1 MIAEMIAERDER
13 MNSLYI
19 VVPCYNEEAALP
31 ESAPV
36 LLAKLRRLVAAG
48 KLAPD
53 SRVLFVDD
61 GSADATWRI
70 LERLFAENPDV
81 CALKLSKNRGHQN
94 AVTAGMVVAAQR
106 ADAALTIDADLQDD
120 PDAIDAMVDKWRAG
134 AEIVCGVRDRRD
146 TDTFFKRFTAR
157 AFYTLVRLGGAKI
170 VFDHA
175 DFRLMSAEAIDR
187 LCRFGTEDLFLR
199 GLVTRLGLPLEIV
212 QYDRRARM
220 AGESKYTLKKMLH
233 LARRGFESGRMRMAD
248 EARIGELYIGR
259 QLLQ

>member
-1 MIAEMIAERDER
+1 MS
-13 MNSLYI
+13 SLYI

-31 ESAPV
+31 ECAPV
-36 LLAKLRRLVAAG
+36 LIAKLRALAAAG
-48 KLAPD
+48 KIGTE

-61 GSADATWRI
+61 GSADGTWAI

-81 CALKLSKNRGHQN
+81 CALQLSKNRGHQN
-94 AVTAGMVVAAQR
+94 AVMAGMVEAAER

-120 PDAIDAMVDKWRAG
+120 PDAIDAMVERWNAG
-134 AEIVCGVRDRRD
+134 ADIVCGVRDRRD

-157 AFYTLVRLGGAKI
+157 AFYTLVRIGGAKTI
-170 VFDHA
+170 YDHA
-175 DFRLMSAEAIDR
+175 DFRLMSARAIR
-187 LCRFGTEDLFLR
+187 QLCRFGTEDLFLR

-212 QYDRRARM
+212 KYDRRART

-233 LARRGFESGRMRMAD
+233 LARRGFESGRMKMAD

-259 QLLQ
+259 RLLQ